1 MSSLRLVACS
11 LRLAACSSR
20 LEPRAIASDR
30 WRSSPSVHQDV
41 YSCDLLRWS
50 SRWSIQYLDAGL
62 SLDPNLG
69 TAAERFVW
77 AVNNFAGTINCNFV
91 SVVIWFVSLH
101 RNDWFVVT
109 IGCITP
115 DYVLID
121 MYIFFHLYLSVM
133 RWSVYPGASWRLIG
147 LCRASSSFSCLPS
160 SAASA
165 IDALS
170 YLYQD
175 NPVCQIFFKVIHSLL
190 LDACRLKLFLL

>member
-1 MSSLRLVACS
+1 MYPVYAIKLYDNFAGSSLTLAACSLPLVACS
-11 LRLAACSSR
+11 LGPEL
-20 LEPRAIASDR
+20 LTIASAR
-30 WRSSPSVHQDV
+30 WRSSPSGCQAAGSRH
-41 YSCDLLRWS
+41 LLRWS

-69 TAAERFVW
+69 TAAEWFVR
-77 AVNNFAGTINCNFV
+77 AVNNLAGTINCNFV
-91 SVVIWFVSLH
+91 SVVIWFVCLH
-101 RNDWFVVT
+101 RNDRFVVT
-109 IGCITP
+109 VRSITS

-121 MYIFFHLYLSVM
+121 MYIFFHLYLSVNALV
-133 RWSVYPGASWRLIG
+133 RVSRRPIWRFTW

-175 NPVCQIFFKVIHSLL
+175 NPVCQI
-190 LDACRLKLFLL
+190 LF